1 MPGAGAVQVTI
12 VALCCLQVDGGIR
25 PLAPPLRLASVSAA
39 ISALGGS
46 AFGLAE
52 ADMDDIDMA
61 PLCAFD
67 PLLTRAQVPRPAA
80 TRTSAVSAAIHPGR
94 ANQRRG
100 GPDRPG
106 AGGCGSAPPGGG
118 GGSLAGRRWETM
130 VSPCRARPA
139 GVPAAGPPAAS
150 GGGPNAGGANAG
162 GAYSGVVT
170 TGGVTADTVARPPR
184 A

>member
-12 VALCCLQVDGGIR
+12 VALCCLQVEGGIR
-25 PLAPPLRLASVSAA
+25 PLAPPLWLASVSAA

-61 PLCAFD
+61 PPCGFD
-67 PLLTRAQVPRPAA
+67 PPLTRAQVPRPAA

-118 GGSLAGRRWETM
+118 GSLAGRRWETM

-139 GVPAAGPPAAS
+139 GGPAARPPAAS
-150 GGGPNAGGANAG
+150 GGGANAD
-162 GAYSGVVT
+162 GAYSGAVT
-170 TGGVTADTVARPPR
+170 TGAVTTGAVSTGG
-184 A
+184 